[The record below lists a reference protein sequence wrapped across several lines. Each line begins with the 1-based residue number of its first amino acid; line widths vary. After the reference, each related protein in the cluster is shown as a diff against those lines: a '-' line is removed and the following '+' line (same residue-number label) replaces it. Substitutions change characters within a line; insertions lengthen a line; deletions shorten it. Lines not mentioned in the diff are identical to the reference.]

1 MHLLITPRL
10 TLRPPLPPDA
20 EAISALIGNFAVS
33 RMLTSPPWPYTEAHA
48 ADWIERCG
56 AKPDDLVFT
65 IHRER
70 LIGVVSVEH
79 RDEGAEPELGYWL
92 GEPWWGQGFMTE
104 AAAAL
109 LDHAFASLPALQA
122 IGSGAFADNM
132 AALRI
137 QEKLGFAQIGTKDL
151 YSNARGAVGPSIRT
165 RLLREHF
172 ERFCNPPRSWL
183 HTDGFGRQSISNHS
197 GR

>member
-20 EAISALIGNFAVS
+20 EAIAALIGNLAVA
-33 RMLTSPPWPYTEAHA
+33 RMLASPPWPYTEAHA
-48 ADWIERCG
+48 ADWIARCG

-65 IHRER
+65 IHREC

-79 RDEGAEPELGYWL
+79 GNEGAEPELRYWL
-92 GEPWWGQGFMTE
+92 GEPWWGHGFMTE

-109 LDHAFASLPALQA
+109 LDHAFASQPALQA
-122 IGSGAFADNM
+122 IGSEAFADNV
-132 AALRI
+132 ASLRI
-137 QEKLGFAQIGTKDL
+137 QEKLGFAQTGTKDL
-151 YSNARGAVGPSIRT
+151 YSNARGAAGPGIRT

-172 ERFCNPPRSWL
+172 EAFLPTAAIAAA
-183 HTDGFGRQSISNHS
+183 HGRLRPSIDLEP
-197 GR
+197 